1 MPRITLPKLPE
12 LPKLPKPLRQSIVKR
27 LNCKEVSVLVSRE
40 HEQPLTRGERFW
52 MRLHLYICSGCR
64 NFKNNMA
71 IMRAAM
77 KQYLEK
83 GPGSDNK

>member
-1 MPRITLPKLPE
+1 M
-12 LPKLPKPLRQSIVKR
+12 VKW
-27 LNCKEVSVLVSRE
+27 LKCKDVSLLVSRE

-52 MRLHLYICSGCR
+52 MRLHLAICTGCR

-71 IMRAAM
+71 ILRAAM

-83 GPGSDNK
+83 GSSNDNK